1 MDLSMYLSYGNASS
15 DSIYMAAL
23 TDDTKY
29 IVRYYESGSD
39 IHLVDERLQTLLHL
53 ASRNKALKSLELL
66 LLLGVD
72 PNIGDKY
79 NETPLHIASYMG
91 NIEMVELLLK
101 CNGNPNHRNNSF
113 QTPLHKAAYK
123 GSVEVIDIL
132 LKNGADIFAVDE
144 NLTSV
149 IQFAVRSKKIKAVQ
163 FLVDKKAIVNSLDI
177 RLSSTLHYAASYS
190 TVAIVRYL
198 IELGV
203 NPYSKDIYQLTPLH
217 IAVEH
222 PDEEMVET
230 FVEYG
235 LTSYD
240 MSKFGQS
247 PYDIAIHKNKYE
259 AVELFNKLKNDKDY
273 QSRLKSN
280 ALTLSIVRSDFD
292 QADSLIP
299 RSNVNTKDIFGNTPL
314 FYAIM
319 NQEPYLV
326 ERLLQF
332 DASIYTIDKMQL
344 DAIYYAVLVGNE
356 SIVKTI
362 LKKQVNLNK
371 KYLGYTVVEYAMFT
385 GDLDIYNILKNKED
399 WFY

>member
-1 MDLSMYLSYGNASS
+1 
-15 DSIYMAAL
+15 
-23 TDDTKY
+23 
-29 IVRYYESGSD
+29 
-39 IHLVDERLQTLLHL
+39 
-53 ASRNKALKSLELL
+53 
-66 LLLGVD
+66 
-72 PNIGDKY
+72 
-79 NETPLHIASYMG
+79 
-91 NIEMVELLLK
+91 MVELLLK

-273 QSRLKSN
+273 QSRLKRN
-280 ALTLSIVRSDFD
+280 PLTLALIMNEFD
-292 QADSLIP
+292 KADSLMDIV
-299 RSNVNTKDIFGNTPL
+299 NVNEKDIFGNTPL

-319 NQEPYLV
+319 NKEYYLI
-326 ERLLQF
+326 ERLLEN
-332 DASIYTIDKMQL
+332 DASIYNIDYSKD
-344 DAIYYAVLVGNE
+344 DAIYYATVVGDEKIVELIQTRKVDYTKKYAEYTVLEYAKHNRLMNVL
-356 SIVKTI
+356 KQ
-362 LKKQVNLNK
+362 LKK
-371 KYLGYTVVEYAMFT
+371 GM
-385 GDLDIYNILKNKED
+385 I
-399 WFY
+399 